1 MQRFQNNPNVDTKYN
16 LLLHS
21 KSKSNAHHSDKIYQV
36 EVLYQSSV
44 FLTLFVAQIPI
55 FLGAM
60 FLPWFQFVRDRITY
74 ETVIDAGPLQLNE
87 NYSFVLLFLG
97 AIVSL
102 NMAIRIYENPFLQ
115 RSTIRKAYILIIII
129 LVPVM
134 VSFMVPVF
142 APGLGGRHEEAIG
155 LYLLSQLK
163 YTIYPQIGYLFIV
176 GGVFIAVGGFIL
188 SFYWNP

>member
-1 MQRFQNNPNVDTKYN
+1 MQRFHSNPNIDAKYN

-21 KSKSNAHHSDKIYQV
+21 KLKSNDRNFDKIYQA

-60 FLPWFQFVRDRITY
+60 FLPWFKFVKDRVTY
-74 ETVIDAGPLQLNE
+74 SIVIDAGILQLNE
-87 NYSFVLLFLG
+87 NYSFALLFLG
-97 AIVSL
+97 VIFSL

-115 RSTIRKAYILIIII
+115 RSTIRKAYVLLLII

-142 APGLGGRHEEAIG
+142 SPGLGGRHEEAIG
-155 LYLLSQLK
+155 LKILSQLS
-163 YTIYPQIGYLFIV
+163 YTIYPHIGYLFIV
-176 GGVFIAVGGFIL
+176 GSLFIAVGGFIL
-188 SFYWNP
+188 SIYWNP

>member
-1 MQRFQNNPNVDTKYN
+1 MQRFQNNPNVDAKYN

-21 KSKSNAHHSDKIYQV
+21 KSKSNDRHSNKIYQA

-44 FLTLFVAQIPI
+44 FLTLFIAQIPI

-60 FLPWFQFVRDRITY
+60 FLPWFRFVKDRITY
-74 ETVIDAGPLQLNE
+74 TTAIDAGSLQLHE

-142 APGLGGRHEEAIG
+142 APGLGGINQEAIG
-155 LYLLSQLK
+155 LNMLSFRE

-176 GGVFIAVGGFIL
+176 GSVFIAVGGFIL
-188 SFYWNP
+188 SFYWNS